1 MIADT
6 ERLIDGFRG
15 LPAGMDGSKDPP
27 LTPNEAAWYATNCTF
42 RGGNGPRTR
51 PGFWQIPL
59 AFWRNPQPQRDN
71 DSVVGDGT
79 IVTVTTDG
87 DHGYETGNWV
97 TIFGADSGF
106 NGTYKITVTGTNT
119 FTYASTQSG
128 TSTADGGSI
137 RDEDN
142 AYAEDVDT
150 SGTSRS
156 RYSTYITQGKYLQG
170 VQVYQDPRENNPSQV
185 LVVIDG
191 WIMALDFNERSC
203 KRLNPQGQDR
213 LDPGLPVYMT
223 QAERYIVIQNGKEE
237 PRIFDGYAVF
247 RASYFGADSVPIGK
261 QMSYGQGRL
270 FVVVNEGTEIVAG
283 DIVFGG
289 STTNVAITS
298 STSANPTVITTA
310 VAHGFS
316 VGDLVT
322 IQGHSSEP
330 WINSTY
336 AVKTTPTTTTFTIP
350 KVVTSAGQGGFVSR
364 FNAGQESDC
373 LRFTE
378 TKFLNE
384 GGSLA
389 VSNKFGK
396 IVSLAFLPVQD
407 TATGQGDLIAFCEY
421 GAITFQVSAPRFLWK
436 ETPGFQRVLFDN
448 IGAAN
453 ENVLAVNG
461 DIFFRSRQGN
471 GIRTYR
477 NARAEIN
484 SYGQTS
490 VSAEINPILNQ
501 DTDWLLGPVSFV
513 QFENRLLMTCWP
525 KKEPRRATS
534 NAQAEEFAEEP
545 VPVVYEGIAV
555 LDFDSVSSG
564 RGKSA
569 VVFDGVWTGLR
580 VVKLVQGL
588 FDGKSRCF
596 AFCYHENNSVRSHE
610 IWEVTTSG
618 EYDVQQTA
626 GPRMINSAIITRSF
640 NFQDPMGLKK
650 LIRCDLWFDDIGGGP
665 DNKFSCELA
674 YRPDDY
680 PNFTRWDAFEKEF
693 KSEFTLS
700 DRNLLQ
706 YSEEFSN
713 AAWTKTRSSVVAD
726 AQPSP
731 INAKSTADRLVE
743 DSTASNSHF
752 IVDTSPTLVTATPY
766 TFSVYAKAQTRNRIY
781 LKMLTGGSAFN
792 VDKKAWFHLSG
803 PAGTVS
809 DVSSGTI
816 ARVQALDDGW
826 YRCSITATTDGGG
839 TADCVIG
846 LAASAGQESFSGDGA
861 SGLFIWGAQLE
872 SGSLPL
878 DYDAA
883 PPQLTDLVRG
893 YAPQIKFPTPP
904 RTTNLS
910 TDVPAYLGHDFSLRV
925 AWTGRARLSR
935 LMLHGNRLI
944 EKTGGGI

>member
-6 ERLIDGFRG
+6 ERIIDGFRG

-27 LTPNEAAWYATNCTF
+27 LTPPDAAYYATNVTF

-51 PGFWQIPL
+51 PGFWQIPDTY
-59 AFWRNPQPQRDN
+59 WRNPQPQRGN
-71 DSVVGDGT
+71 DSVIGDGT
-79 IVTVTTDG
+79 KVTVTTAAN
-87 DHGYETGNWV
+87 HGYSTGDWV
-97 TIFGADSGF
+97 TVFGADAGF
-106 NGTYKITVTGTNT
+106 NGTYKITVTGATT

-142 AYAEDVDT
+142 SYSEDIDV

-156 RYSTYITQGKYLQG
+156 RYSTFIESGAYLQG
-170 VQVYQDPRENNPSQV
+170 IQVYQDPREDNPSQV
-185 LVVIDG
+185 VVVIDG
-191 WIMALDFNERSC
+191 WILALDFNERSC
-203 KRLNPQGQDR
+203 KRLNPNGIDR
-213 LDPGLPVYMT
+213 LDASLPVYMT
-223 QAERYIVIQNGKEE
+223 QAERYIIIQNGKEE
-237 PRIFDGYAVF
+237 PRIFDGYALF
-247 RASYFGADSVPIGK
+247 RASYFGSNPVPVGK
-261 QMSYGQGRL
+261 QMAYGQGRL
-270 FVVVNEGTEIVAG
+270 FVVVNEGTEIIAG

-289 STTNVAITS
+289 STTNVAITIS
-298 STSANPTVITTA
+298 SSANPVVITTSTP
-310 VAHGFS
+310 HGFA
-316 VGDLVT
+316 VNDLVT

-336 AVKTTPTTTTFTIP
+336 AVKTVPTTTTFSVP
-350 KVVTSAGQGGFVSR
+350 KAVTSGGQGGFVSR

-378 TKFLNE
+378 TRFLNE

-436 ETPGFQRVLFDN
+436 ETSGFQRVLFDN
-448 IGAAN
+448 IGSAN

-490 VSAEINPILNQ
+490 VSAEINPILDQ
-501 DTDWLLGPVSFV
+501 DTDWLLAPVSFV

-525 KKEPRRATS
+525 KRDPRRAS
-534 NAQAEEFAEEP
+534 SDAQAAQFAEEP

-569 VVFDGVWTGLR
+569 MVFDGVWTGIR
-580 VVKLVQGL
+580 PIKLVQGL

-596 AFCYHENNSVRSHE
+596 AFCYHENSGVRAHE
-610 IWEVTTSG
+610 IWEITPDS
-618 EYDVQQTA
+618 EYDRQQTEGDKPVNA
-626 GPRMINSAIITRSF
+626 AIITRSF
-640 NFQDPMGLKK
+640 DFRDPMSLKK

-693 KSEFTLS
+693 RTEFLLT
-700 DRNLLQ
+700 DRNLLT
-706 YSEEFSN
+706 YSEDFTN
-713 AAWTKTRSSVVAD
+713 AAWTQTQVSVATD
-726 AQPSP
+726 LQSNP
-731 INAKSTADRLVE
+731 INSQSTADRLLE
-743 DSTASNSHF
+743 NTATAAHTLDTTTAPTLAGSTA
-752 IVDTSPTLVTATPY
+752 Y
-766 TFSVYAKAQTRNRIY
+766 TFSVYAKAQTRDRLY
-781 LKMLTGGSAFN
+781 LRMATGGSAFN
-792 VDKKAWFHLSG
+792 ANKEAWFYLSG
-803 PAGTVS
+803 PAGITS
-809 DVSSGTI
+809 NASAGTT
-816 ARVQALDDGW
+816 ARIQALDDGW
-826 YRCSITATTDGGG
+826 YRCTITATTDGAG
-839 TADCVIG
+839 TSDCVIG
-846 LAASAGQESFSGDGA
+846 LATTAGQSSYAGGGR
-861 SGLFIWGAQLE
+861 GLFLWGAQLE
-872 SGSLPL
+872 AGLSAGG
-878 DYDAA
+878 YDAA

-893 YAPQIKFPTPP
+893 YAPQVKFPTPS

-925 AWTGRARLSR
+925 AWTGRGRLGR
-935 LMLHGNRLI
+935 LMLHGNRLV
-944 EKTGGGI
+944 EKTGGGV

>member
-27 LTPNEAAWYATNCTF
+27 LTPKEAAWYATNVTF

-51 PGFWQIPL
+51 PGFWQIPS
-59 AFWRNPQPQRDN
+59 AYWRNPVPQRTN
-71 DSVVGDGT
+71 SSVIGDGT
-79 IVTVTTDG
+79 IVTVTTSTA
-87 DHGYETGNWV
+87 HGYTTGNWV

-106 NGTYKITVTGTNT
+106 NGTYKITVTGAST
-119 FTYASTQSG
+119 FTFASTQSG
-128 TSTADGGSI
+128 TATASGGSI

-142 AYAEDVDT
+142 AYAEDVDV
-150 SGTSRS
+150 SGTSLQ
-156 RYSTYITQGKYLQG
+156 RYANFIAGGTYLQG
-170 VQVYQDPRENNPSQV
+170 IQMYQDPREDNPAQI
-185 LVVIDG
+185 VVVVDG

-203 KRLNPQGQDR
+203 KRMNPTDR
-213 LDPGLPVYMT
+213 LDPKLSVYMT
-223 QAERYIVIQNGKEE
+223 QAERYIIIQNGKEE
-237 PRIFDGYAVF
+237 PRVFDGYAVY
-247 RASYFGADSVPIGK
+247 RSSYFGSDSVPVGK
-261 QMSYGQGRL
+261 QMAYGQGRL
-270 FVVVNEGTEIVAG
+270 FVVVNEGTEIIAG

-289 STTNVAITS
+289 STTNVAITT
-298 STSANPTVITTA
+298 STAANPTVITTA
-310 VAHGFS
+310 TAHGFNA
-316 VGDLVT
+316 GDLVT

-336 AVKTTPTTTTFTIP
+336 AVNSPIPSTTTFAIP
-350 KVVTSAGQGGFVSR
+350 KVVTSGGRGGFVSR

-407 TATGQGDLIAFCEY
+407 TATGQGDLVAFCEY
-421 GAITFQVSAPRFLWK
+421 GAITFQVSAPRPMWK
-436 ETPGFQRVLFDN
+436 EISGFQRVLFDN

-490 VSAEINPILNQ
+490 VSAEINPILDQ

-513 QFENRLLMTCWP
+513 QFDNRLLMTCWP
-525 KKEPRRATS
+525 KKDPRRAS
-534 NAQAEEFAEEP
+534 SAAQAESFSEEP

-555 LDFDSVSSG
+555 LDFDSVSTG

-596 AFCYHENNSVRSHE
+596 AFCYHENSGARTHE
-610 IWEVTTSG
+610 IWEVTTG
-618 EYDVQQTA
+618 AEYDVQQSD

-640 NFQDPMGLKK
+640 DFGDAMGLKK

-680 PNFTRWDAFEKEF
+680 PNFTRWDAFDKEF
-693 KSEFTLS
+693 RSEFLLT
-700 DRNLLQ
+700 DRNLLTF
-706 YSEEFSN
+706 SEEFTN
-713 AAWTKTRSSVVAD
+713 AAWTKTQVAVTAD
-726 AQPSP
+726 QQVNPF
-731 INAKSTADRLVE
+731 NGLSTADRVIE
-743 DSTASNSHF
+743 DTAASAHT
-752 IVDTSPTLVTATPY
+752 IDTTTAPTLVGSTTY
-766 TFSVYAKAQTRNRIY
+766 TFSVYAKAQTRDRIY
-781 LKMLTGGSAFN
+781 LRMASGGAFN
-792 VDKKAWFHLSG
+792 AAKEAWFHLSG
-803 PAGTVS
+803 PAGTAS
-809 DVSSGTI
+809 NASAGTT
-816 ARVQALDDGW
+816 ARIQAMDDNW
-826 YRCSITATTDGGG
+826 YRCSITATADGNG

-846 LAASAGQESFSGDGA
+846 LAAAAGQSSYTGTGR
-861 SGLFIWGAQLE
+861 SVFIWGAQLE
-872 SGSLPL
+872 AAFQAG

-883 PPQLTDLVRG
+883 PPQLLDLARG
-893 YAPQIKFPTPP
+893 YAPQIKFPTPS

-910 TDVPAYLGHDFSLRV
+910 TDVPAYLGHDFTLRV
-925 AWTGRARLSR
+925 AWTGRGRLGR
-935 LMLHGNRLI
+935 LMLHGNRLV
-944 EKTGGGI
+944 EKTGGGIQ

>member
-15 LPAGMDGSKDPP
+15 LPAGMDGSKDPA
-27 LTPNEAAWYATNCTF
+27 LTPNEAAWYGTNVTF

-51 PGFWQIPL
+51 PGFWQIP
-59 AFWRNPQPQRDN
+59 ANYWRNPVPQRTN
-71 DSVVGDGT
+71 DSVVGNGT
-79 IVTVTTDG
+79 TVTVTTSG
-87 DHGYETGNWV
+87 DHGYSTGDWV
-97 TIFGADSGF
+97 TIFGADAGF
-106 NGTYKITVTGTNT
+106 NGTYKITVTGTDT

-137 RDEDN
+137 RDEDY
-142 AYAEDVDT
+142 AYDEDIDG

-156 RYSTYITQGKYLQG
+156 RYNAYIASGQYLQG
-170 VQVYQDPRENNPSQV
+170 VQLYQDPREDNPSQV
-185 LVVIDG
+185 VVIVDG
-191 WIMALDFNERSC
+191 WILALDFGDRSC
-203 KRLNPQGQDR
+203 KRLNPQDR
-213 LDPGLPVYMT
+213 LDVTLPVYT
-223 QAERYIVIQNGKEE
+223 VQAERYVVIQNGKEE
-237 PRIFDGYAVF
+237 PRIFDGYAIY
-247 RASYFGADSVPIGK
+247 RASAFGPDVVPIGK
-261 QMSYGQGRL
+261 QMAYGQGRL
-270 FVVVNEGTEIVAG
+270 FVVVSEGTEIVAG

-289 STTNVAITS
+289 STTSVAITS
-298 STSANPTVITTA
+298 SSAANPTVITTTTP
-310 VAHGFS
+310 HGLT

-336 AVKTTPTTTTFTIP
+336 VVKTAPTTTTFTIP
-350 KVVTSAGQGGFVSR
+350 KVVTASGQGGFVTR

-396 IVSLAFLPVQD
+396 IVALSFLPVQD

-421 GAITFQVSAPRFLWK
+421 GAITFQVSVPRFAWK

-448 IGAAN
+448 IGSAN

-490 VSAEINPILNQ
+490 VSAEINPILAQ
-501 DTDWLLGPVSFV
+501 DTDWLLGPVSFA
-513 QFENRLLMTCWP
+513 QFDNRLLMTCWP

-534 NAQAEEFAEEP
+534 SSQAEDFAEEP

-569 VVFDGVWTGLR
+569 AVFEGVWTGLR

-588 FDGKSRCF
+588 FNDQSRCF
-596 AFCYHENNSVRSHE
+596 AFCLHESAGIKTHE
-610 IWEVTTSG
+610 IWEMTKSA
-618 EYDVQQTA
+618 EYDVQQTD
-626 GPRMINSAIITRSF
+626 GPRMINSAIITRAF
-640 NFQDPMGLKK
+640 NFNDTMGLKK
-650 LIRCDLWFDDIGGGP
+650 LVRCDLWFDDIGGGL

-693 KSEFTLS
+693 KTEFVLS
-700 DRNLLQ
+700 DRNLLE
-706 YSEEFSN
+706 YSERFDN
-713 AAWTKTRSSVVAD
+713 PAWTKTRSTVVAD
-726 AQPSP
+726 EQPSP

-743 DSTASNSHF
+743 DTTANDTHF
-752 IVDTSPTLVTATPY
+752 VVDASPTLAASTAY
-766 TFSVYAKAQTRNRIY
+766 TFSIYAKGQTRNRIY
-781 LKMLTGGSAFN
+781 LRLASGSAFN
-792 VDKKAWFHLSG
+792 ADKEAWFHLSG
-803 PAGTVS
+803 PAGTAS
-809 DVSSGTI
+809 NASAGTT
-816 ARVQALDDGW
+816 ARIQALDDNW
-826 YRCSITATTDGGG
+826 YRCSITATTDGSG

-846 LAASAGQESFSGDGA
+846 LASTAGQASYTGNGV
-861 SGLFIWGAQLE
+861 SGLYIWGAQLE
-872 SGSLPL
+872 AASTAQ

-883 PPQLTDLVRG
+883 PPQLLDLVRG
-893 YAPQIKFPTPP
+893 YAPQVKFPTPS
-904 RTTNLS
+904 RTTNIA
-910 TDVPAYLGHDFSLRV
+910 TDVPAYLGHDFTLRV
-925 AWTGRARLSR
+925 AWTGRARLGR

-944 EKTGGGI
+944 EKVGGGI